1 MLKNQTSLKERK
13 DKKMNEEN
21 ISSELLTDYEEI
33 NLICA
38 YSKMLVLINYQ
49 PTDEEKRLGLIKTAE
64 DHFRRKKIKNFYVIR
79 KFVGFSDSGE
89 IISESV
95 SA

>member
-1 MLKNQTSLKERK
+1 MLKNQTALRKRK

-38 YSKMLVLINYQ
+38 YSKMLILTNYQ
-49 PTDEEKRLGLIKTAE
+49 PTDDEKKLGLIKTAE
-64 DHFRRKKIKNFYVIR
+64 DHFRKKKIKNFHVIR
-79 KFVGFSDSGE
+79 RFVGFSDSGE
-89 IISESV
+89 VISESIPV
-95 SA
+95 